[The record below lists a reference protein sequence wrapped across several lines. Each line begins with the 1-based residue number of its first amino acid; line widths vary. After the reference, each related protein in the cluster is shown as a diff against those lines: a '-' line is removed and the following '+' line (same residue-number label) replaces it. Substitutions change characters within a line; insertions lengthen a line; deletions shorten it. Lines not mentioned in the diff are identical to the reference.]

1 MQRITGCAYAV
12 LGGGGVEQRPLGNM
26 GCKHMTFK
34 GLQVEAQ
41 TWGEYRGWWGK
52 AGEMCALGFR
62 EWNVKAVDLERLGLG
77 I

>member
-1 MQRITGCAYAV
+1 
-12 LGGGGVEQRPLGNM
+12 M